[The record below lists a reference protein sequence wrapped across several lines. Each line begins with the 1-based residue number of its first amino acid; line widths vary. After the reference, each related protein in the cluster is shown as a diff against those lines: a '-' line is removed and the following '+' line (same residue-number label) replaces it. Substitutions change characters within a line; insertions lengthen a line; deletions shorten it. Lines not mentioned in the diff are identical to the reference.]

1 MHGDGIESRK
11 MVVHPSGSV
20 EVRGHASFGRLS
32 GRSPKRAGSLL
43 AILAP
48 DFAVSLCHHV

>member
-20 EVRGHASFGRLS
+20 EVRGHASFGCLS
-32 GRSPKRAGSLL
+32 GHSRKRAGSLL

-48 DFAVSLCHHV
+48 GFAVSLCHHV